1 LPERRAIFAIPGDL
15 DSPTGGYAYDRRM
28 IAELRRLGWT
38 IEHLALSGR
47 FPVPDTATL
56 EETYRT
62 LTRLPVGIPIIVD
75 GLALG
80 ALPDIGRRLAPD
92 HLLVAMVHHPLAL
105 ESGVTPERATVLRA
119 SERSALRTARAVIVN
134 SRATGAVLAAEFGVP
149 AEHITVA
156 PPGTDPATIAPIPGG
171 DVPRLL
177 SVGTMVPRKG
187 FDLLVAALAALQ
199 DLPWQLTIVGDT
211 ERDPATTQ
219 AVQRAID
226 AARLGSRIALTGALP
241 AGALPKHYAA
251 ADTFVLASRH
261 EGYGMAYAE
270 AIAHGLPVIGT
281 TAGAIAEA
289 VPEGTGILVPPD
301 DVPALT
307 EALRQMLGDAG
318 ARRRFSDAA
327 RRAALGQPRW
337 ADSAARFASALAAVR
352 P

>member
-1 LPERRAIFAIPGDL
+1 LPERRAVFAIPGDL

-47 FPVPDTATL
+47 FPAPDAATL
-56 EETYRT
+56 EETYRS
-62 LTRLPVGIPIIVD
+62 LAQVPAGIPIIVD

-80 ALPDIGRRLAPD
+80 ALPDIGRHLAPD

-105 ESGVTPERATVLRA
+105 ESGITPERATVLRA
-119 SERSALRTARAVIVN
+119 SERAALRTARAVIVN

-149 AEHITVA
+149 AQHITVA
-156 PPGTDPATIAPIPGG
+156 PPGTDPATVAPIPGA

-177 SVGTMVPRKG
+177 SVGTVVPRKG
-187 FDLLVAALAALQ
+187 FDLLVAALAGLRE
-199 DLPWQLTIVGDT
+199 LPWQLTVVGDV
-211 ERDPATTQ
+211 ERDPTTTH

-226 AARLGSRIALTGALP
+226 AAGLGPRIALTGALP
-241 AGALPKHYAA
+241 PSELPKHYAA
-251 ADTFVLASRH
+251 ADIFVLASRH

-289 VPEGTGILVPPD
+289 VPGGTGILVPPD
-301 DVPALT
+301 DVPALM
-307 EALRQMLGDAG
+307 EALRHMIGDPA
-318 ARRRFSDAA
+318 ARRRFAESARQAA
-327 RRAALGQPRW
+327 QRQPRW
-337 ADSAARFASALAAVR
+337 TDSAALFASALAAVR